1 MAASDWINSFKKNM
15 RQITH
20 GDEEKTE
27 ETKGEQQFRKARLKE
42 VQQALVVLS
51 AHIIRASKQFPDE
64 SAQVFNTFFNL
75 HFGFAED
82 KHRAQ
87 LLQKHVTQGTEAYI
101 KISCTQ
107 IVALSSKESAE
118 DILVYLFE
126 LAASDDF
133 ISKKEIKAL
142 HQISRYLKFSELSF
156 HQLNQKMQDNSNPF
170 VVLGIGAEATAIEIT
185 AAYRKKVLL
194 YHPDTC
200 SLPLSKEEIN
210 RKFMEV
216 KKAYEILKKK

>member
-20 GDEEKTE
+20 GDKEKTE
-27 ETKGEQQFRKARLKE
+27 ETKGAHPLRKARLKE
-42 VQQALVVLS
+42 VEQALVVLS
-51 AHIIRASKQFPDE
+51 AHIIRASKQFPDQ
-64 SAQVFNTFFNL
+64 SAMVYNTFFNL

-82 KHRAQ
+82 RHRTQ
-87 LLQKHVTQGTEAYI
+87 LLQKYVAQGTEAYI

-107 IVALSSKESAE
+107 ILALSSKESTDE
-118 DILVYLFE
+118 IMQYLFE
-126 LAASDDF
+126 LAVSDDF
-133 ISKKEIKAL
+133 ISKKETKAL
-142 HQISRYLKFSELSF
+142 HQISRYLKYAETAF
-156 HQLNQKMQDNSNPF
+156 HQLNHKMQDNSNPF
-170 VVLGIGAEATAIEIT
+170 VVLGVGAEATAIEIT

-216 KKAYEILKKK
+216 KKAYDVLKKK